1 MESQQISASKPQ
13 VDTPKPIRSPYLQDT
28 GKTHTALRL
37 PRQLLDSLP
46 AITPHNRIS
55 QTFLYNNEGSDMF
68 RAICER
74 KNAKDRLE
82 AMTNRIQSLRL
93 AESRAEKKLTEVRK
107 LADAKA
113 KLREQK
119 AKEEE
124 ERKRWKQQLQSD
136 FRTARYKVGSE
147 RAEAKE
153 RIQQARESL
162 LRLKRVMNT

>member
-1 MESQQISASKPQ
+1 MESQQIPLSKPQ
-13 VDTPKPIRSPYLQDT
+13 IATPKPIRSPYLQDS
-28 GKTHTALRL
+28 GKIYTALRL

-46 AITPHNRIS
+46 AITPQSRIS
-55 QTFLYNNEGSDMF
+55 QSFLFNNEGSDMF

-107 LADAKA
+107 LTEAKA
-113 KLREQK
+113 MLREQK

-136 FRTARYKVGSE
+136 FKTVRYKVGSE
-147 RAEAKE
+147 RNEAKE
-153 RIQQARESL
+153 RIIQARESL
-162 LRLKRVMNT
+162 LRLKRVRDT